1 MAWFKKMKRE
11 YFYRTAVFLFLSFFP
26 LSVFAYNKS
35 WDQGH
40 ECVNPSGGQTGW
52 GKFDYNGVFQGG
64 YTSKECCELLCKIC
78 PVYANTGQ
86 FQKTFT
92 DLTLPGAGPAL
103 TLTRT
108 YLSQSW
114 ASTLL
119 GHGWVFN
126 FGKQLIIIRNKAGE
140 RIIGVR
146 QETGETNFF
155 KDNGGS
161 YQLLSEY
168 GVPYELSKNGDNY
181 IIKNRD
187 GSSHELNADG
197 KIITITD
204 KNANKLNFEY
214 NAVGCLSK
222 ITNASGNYVEFQL
235 GPNGKIASISDNLG
249 RTIHYNYAQ
258 NGNLTSSID
267 PLGNATQYI
276 YDSNNRL
283 AQIIDPLGNTVYSMT
298 YTNVQPPKIATLT
311 EKGETYTIS
320 YYNDHTLKTD
330 SQGNAWTYYFNNLGI
345 IERVID
351 PLGNIVNRS
360 HNRVTSTSLDWEE
373 DANGNRTT
381 YTYDAAGNI
390 TSKTNPLNNT
400 WAYTYVT
407 GTNRIAT
414 EANPLGVVTKY
425 DYDAAGNLV
434 RLTRDYHGSLENI
447 TTYTYDSRG
456 NQTRVT
462 DPLGHTTAYEYDA
475 NGNLT
480 KITDALGNVTTYTY
494 DNRGNK
500 LTETDANGNTTA
512 YAYDLLNRLL
522 SITDAL
528 GNTTVYT
535 YDANSNNLSETDAN
549 GNPRT
554 FTYDAYNRLTQE
566 TDSLDNTTSYAY
578 DARDNRISMTDAN
591 GNTTAYTYD
600 ILNHLTRT
608 TDALGG
614 QTNYTYDRN
623 GNNLTIT
630 DANGNTTTFAYDA
643 AGRRISEV
651 NSAGE
656 RTSYSYDA
664 NGNQITVTLPNGNI
678 ITRTYDSLNH
688 IISIRDI
695 VGTLQ
700 TYTYNAAG
708 QVVSESNALGNVV
721 STVYDANNRI
731 IQQADPLG
739 NNTVY
744 TYDAAGNVIII
755 TDRNGNAVNYT
766 YDALRRKISTVDQLS
781 HTSVFAYGKTGVL
794 LSVTDANGNRT
805 SYTYDKSN
813 RLIQETYADAATRS
827 FAYDAVGNIVTRTD
841 QKGQVTTYLYDNLNR
856 RLKVDYPGTNDN
868 EYTYDAQGNLLT
880 ANNQDATL
888 SFSYD
893 TAYRLNQSVQN
904 GKAVGYSYDIAHN
917 TRTIT
922 YPGGKVVKEI
932 TNPRGS
938 LARVEDSGGQAI
950 VQYTYDAADRIQ
962 TKNYANGI
970 TTDFTNNANGWIT
983 TMDYKKNAASIFGF
997 QYGFDKEGNRL
1008 YAGKTNDVSNSEQ
1021 YSYDTMNRLI
1031 QFKRGALDG
1040 NGNIPAP
1047 VTQTAYNLDSLGNW
1061 ISKDADGVI
1070 ENRTHNAM
1078 NEIAA
1083 INGGAYSYDSNGNL
1097 VDDGAKTYEY
1107 DYENRLLKVSR
1118 KSGGGV
1124 LGEYRYDTL
1133 GRRISKQAA
1142 GTGISYYYDNAR
1154 VIEEQSGG
1162 VTSATYTYG
1171 NDLDEVLTME
1181 RGGQSYY
1188 YHANSLG
1195 SIVALS
1201 DTSGGIVEQYTYNVY
1216 GQPNIFDDSGVLL
1229 LSSAVNNRYLFTGGE
1244 FDGESGLQFN
1254 RNRYLS
1260 YRMGRWISQDPIG
1273 YKDSLNL
1280 YEYVQN
1286 NPINFI
1292 DPTGLWYTPAEVF
1305 LATYFYRYLI
1315 SPITAWLL
1323 PDYVDISQW
1332 SSVYRRDQSV
1342 VEQVESAHEKIR
1354 SETRRLADILT
1365 RGQAQAYLDN
1375 SRNAVYVTSI
1385 YSFGGGY
1392 LNASISCAIEGIG
1405 CGASANC
1412 LLNFSTRDVYQD
1424 PIDLHQYHHFPEWF
1438 ANVGGVPFSFGLS
1451 WQESFAYTYNKS
1463 R

>member
-1 MAWFKKMKRE
+1 MIKRE
-11 YFYRTAVFLFLSFFP
+11 LLIMAKLVLFFVIFTLFVPYQGFT
-26 LSVFAYNKS
+26 YNKS

-40 ECVNPSGGQTGW
+40 LCVNPSGGQYGW
-52 GKFDYNGVFQGG
+52 GKYDYDGVFHGG
-64 YTSKECCELLCKIC
+64 TTSKECCEILCKVC

-103 TLTRT
+103 TITRT
-108 YLSQSW
+108 YLSQTW

-119 GHGWVFN
+119 GHGWIFN
-126 FGKQLIIIRNKAGE
+126 FGKQLIITRNKAGE

-155 KDNGGS
+155 KDSGS
-161 YQLLSEY
+161 FELLSGY

-187 GSSHELNADG
+187 GSKHELNPDG

-298 YTNVQPPKIATLT
+298 YTTDQPSKIATFT
-311 EKGETYTIS
+311 EKGETYSIS
-320 YYNDHTLKTD
+320 YYNDHTIKTD
-330 SQGNAWTYYFNNLGI
+330 SQGNIWTYYFNNLGI
-345 IERVID
+345 IEKVVD

-360 HNRVTSTSLDWEE
+360 HNKVTSTSLDWEE
-373 DANGNRTT
+373 DANGNKTT
-381 YTYDAAGNI
+381 YTYDASGNI
-390 TSKTNPLNNT
+390 ASKTNSLNNT
-400 WAYTYVT
+400 WIYTYVT

-414 EANPLGVVTKY
+414 EANPLGVVVKY

-434 RLTRDYHGSLENI
+434 KLTRDYHGSLENI
-447 TTYTYDSRG
+447 TTYTYDSKG
-456 NQTRVT
+456 NQTSIT
-462 DPLGHTTAYEYDA
+462 DPLGHITAYEYDA

-480 KITDALGNVTTYTY
+480 KITEPLGNVTAYTY

-512 YAYDLLNRLL
+512 YTYDLLNRLL

-528 GNTTVYT
+528 GNITAYT
-535 YDANSNNLSETDAN
+535 YDANGNKLTETDAN
-549 GNPRT
+549 GNTRT
-554 FTYDAYNRLTQE
+554 FVYDAYNRLIQE
-566 TDSLDNTTSYAY
+566 TDSLGNTTSYAY
-578 DARDNRISMTDAN
+578 DSRDNRISMADAN
-591 GNTTAYTYD
+591 GNSMVYSYD

-614 QTNYTYDRN
+614 QTNYTYDRK

-656 RTSYSYDA
+656 GTSYSYDA
-664 NGNQITVTLPNGNI
+664 NGNQITVTLPNGNT

-695 VGTLQ
+695 IGTLQ
-700 TYTYNAAG
+700 TYTYNAGG
-708 QVVSESNALGNVV
+708 QVVSESNALGNAV
-721 STVYDANNRI
+721 SYAYDANNRI
-731 IQQADPLG
+731 IQQVDSLG

-744 TYDAAGNVIII
+744 TYDAAGNVITI
-755 TDRNGNAVNYT
+755 TDRNGNSVHFT

-781 HTSVFAYGKTGVL
+781 HTTVFAYGRTGVL

-813 RLIQETYADAATRS
+813 RLIQETYADGTTRS
-827 FAYDAVGNIVTRTD
+827 FTYDGVGNIVTRTD

-868 EYTYDAQGNLLT
+868 EYTYDVQGNLLT
-880 ANNQDATL
+880 ANNQDATI

-904 GKAVGYSYDIAHN
+904 GKIVGYSYDIPHN

-950 VQYTYDAADRIQ
+950 VQYTYDAAGRTQ

-983 TMDYKKNAASIFGF
+983 TMDYKKGTTSILRF

-1008 YAGKTNDVSNSEQ
+1008 YAGKTNDASNSEQ
-1021 YSYDTMNRLI
+1021 YSYDAKNRLI

-1047 VTQTAYNLDSLGNW
+1047 VTQTVYNLDSLGNW
-1061 ISKDADGVI
+1061 ISKSADGVT

-1078 NEIAA
+1078 NEITA
-1083 INGGAYSYDSNGNL
+1083 INGGVCSYDANGNL
-1097 VDDGAKTYEY
+1097 LDDGAKTYEY
-1107 DYENRLLKVSR
+1107 DYDNRLLKVSR
-1118 KSGGGV
+1118 KSAGGV
-1124 LGEYRYDTL
+1124 LGEYKYDAL
-1133 GRRISKQAA
+1133 GRRVSKQVS
-1142 GTGISYYYDNAR
+1142 GTVISYYYDNAR

-1171 NDLDEVLTME
+1171 KGLDEVLTME

-1188 YHANSLG
+1188 YHVNSLG
-1195 SIVALS
+1195 SIVGLT
-1201 DTSGGIVEQYTYNVY
+1201 DVSGNIVEQYTYDAY
-1216 GQPNIFDDSGVLL
+1216 GQPNIFDGSGAVLQI
-1229 LSSAVNNRYLFTGGE
+1229 SALNNHYFFTGRE
-1244 FDGESGLQFN
+1244 WDQESGLQFN

-1260 YRMGRWISQDPIG
+1260 YRLGRWMTSDPIG

-1280 YEYVQN
+1280 FEYGRS

-1315 SPITAWLL
+1315 NPIIAPWL
-1323 PDYVDISQW
+1323 PNYVDISQW
-1332 SSVYRRDQSV
+1332 SSVYRTDVRVIRQIQIAQD
-1342 VEQVESAHEKIR
+1342 KIR
-1354 SETRRLADILT
+1354 IETQRLADILT
-1365 RGQAQAYLDN
+1365 RGQSQIYVNN
-1375 SRNAVYVTSI
+1375 SSNEVYVESI

-1392 LNASISCAIEGIG
+1392 LDVSINCTMMGIG

-1412 LLNFSTRDVYQD
+1412 LLNFSTVDEYAD

-1438 ANVGGVPFSFGLS
+1438 ANVGGVPYEFGLS
-1451 WQESFAYTYNKS
+1451 WEESFTYTYNKP